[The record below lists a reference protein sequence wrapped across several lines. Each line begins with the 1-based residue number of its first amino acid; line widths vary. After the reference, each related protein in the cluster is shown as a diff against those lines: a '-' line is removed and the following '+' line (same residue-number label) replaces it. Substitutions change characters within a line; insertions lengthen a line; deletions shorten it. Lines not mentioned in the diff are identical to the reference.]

1 MKVRP
6 EAKSYYTLSAS
17 NVKFAFPPPGL
28 LTGVKSQTKA
38 ILRMDHVSFA
48 YPGQTK
54 KSLDDVSCALS
65 LSSRVAIIGPNGA
78 GKSTLIKLLTGET
91 IPSEGK
97 VDKHP
102 NLRIGYVAQHAFHH
116 VEQHMEKTPNHYIQW
131 RYTGGE
137 DREVLSKQSR
147 ALTEEEKEQMQ
158 RVITVDGEGRKIE
171 CLMGRQ
177 KLKKSYQYEIKW
189 MNKLHKFNTWVG
201 RELLIEH
208 GFAKLVQSFDDYEA
222 SREGLGFRE
231 LTPAVIRKHYEDV
244 GLPGDIADHNA
255 IRGLSGGQKV
265 KVVIGKNLIEAQAL
279 SALVTDTYHS
289 GCHVE

>member
-1 MKVRP
+1 
-6 EAKSYYTLSAS
+6 
-17 NVKFAFPPPGL
+17 
-28 LTGVKSQTKA
+28 
-38 ILRMDHVSFA
+38 
-48 YPGQTK
+48 
-54 KSLDDVSCALS
+54 
-65 LSSRVAIIGPNGA
+65 
-78 GKSTLIKLLTGET
+78 
-91 IPSEGK
+91 
-97 VDKHP
+97 
-102 NLRIGYVAQHAFHH
+102 
-116 VEQHMEKTPNHYIQW
+116 
-131 RYTGGE
+131 
-137 DREVLSKQSR
+137 
-147 ALTEEEKEQMQ
+147 MQ